1 MMMMMSFVL
10 DLHGDDDDVLDQH
23 GEDDDVLCT
32 RSTRYL
38 DFYEQTAS
46 RHILY
51 FRDNQS
57 VHAKGWINP

>member
-1 MMMMMSFVL
+1 MMMMMMSFVL

-46 RHILY
+46 RHIL
-51 FRDNQS
+51 
-57 VHAKGWINP
+57 